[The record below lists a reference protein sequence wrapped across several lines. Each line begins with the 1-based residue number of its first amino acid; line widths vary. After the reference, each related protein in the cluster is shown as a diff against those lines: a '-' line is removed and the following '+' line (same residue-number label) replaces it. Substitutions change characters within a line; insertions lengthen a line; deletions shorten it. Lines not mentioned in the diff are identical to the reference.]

1 MLRQLVILCSFIF
14 LVACGGG
21 SGAIKNNGGSYV
33 SASTSSAT
41 QSVVQISSKNS
52 VASSSAGVKSSLI
65 ASSAA
70 SSSATGLYGL
80 YVSLH
85 MGRSDQLLG
94 NAQREEQFLNFVRT
108 GGFNYLIF
116 YELEGMAP
124 ASIKA
129 QQFAS
134 LVSRAKLTAGVS
146 EVGAALGDAGEAD
159 TIVAYNSGRPI
170 SERID
175 VLNVEYEFWN
185 KADRKTEFATT
196 ISMLERFKA
205 VAVAN
210 QLTTEIYIGWVDA
223 TEAVSLA
230 NVTDRILVHYYR
242 PNDINIVNFGIER
255 LEWMAAASRKVKV
268 APIFSSEGPKNTY
281 DAPFMGCWLEKNP
294 HQQAYKSWKAQYD
307 AIDKPWKENI
317 EIVGSTWF
325 VYDKFLD
332 VGIGAANG
340 CTN

>member
-1 MLRQLVILCSFIF
+1 MLRNLIVSSVCIF

-21 SGAIKNNGGSYV
+21 SSAVKNNGGSYV
-33 SASTSSAT
+33 SASSASTVQSSAIASSLSSVTSSFV
-41 QSVVQISSKNS
+41 S
-52 VASSSAGVKSSLI
+52 SSSANTGETN
-65 ASSAA
+65 A
-70 SSSATGLYGL
+70 GLYGL

-94 NAQREEQFLNFVRT
+94 NAQREEQFIKFVRD
-108 GGFNYLIF
+108 GGFTYLIF
-116 YELEGMAP
+116 YELEGMNP
-124 ASIKA
+124 ASTKA
-129 QQFAS
+129 QQFAA
-134 LVSRAKLTAGVS
+134 LVSRAKLTTSVT
-146 EVGAALGDAGEAD
+146 EVGAALGDASEAE
-159 TIVAYNSGRPI
+159 TVVAYNNGRPS

-185 KADRKTEFATT
+185 KKDRKTEFATT
-196 ISMLERFKA
+196 ISMLERFKT
-205 VAVAN
+205 VAIAN

-223 TEAVSLA
+223 TEAVNLA

-242 PNDINIVNFGIER
+242 QNDIDIVNFGIER

-281 DAPFMGCWLEKNP
+281 DAPFMGCWLEKNS

-317 EIVGSTWF
+317 EVVGSTWF
-325 VYDKFLD
+325 IYDKFLD

-340 CTN
+340 CSN

>member
-1 MLRQLVILCSFIF
+1 MLRQLMILGCFIF
-14 LVACGGG
+14 LASCGGG
-21 SGAIKNNGGSYV
+21 SGAIKNNGSSYI
-33 SASTSSAT
+33 SASTSSAA
-41 QSVVQISSKNS
+41 QSSTAV
-52 VASSSAGVKSSLI
+52 SSLSST
-65 ASSAA
+65 AVSSAA
-70 SSSATGLYGL
+70 TSSEATAGLYGL

-94 NAQREEQFLNFVRT
+94 NAQREEQFIKFVRD
-108 GGFNYLIF
+108 GGFTYLIF
-116 YELEGMAP
+116 YELEGMSP
-124 ASIKA
+124 SSIKA

-134 LVSRAKLTAGVS
+134 LVSRAKLSAGVT

-159 TIVAYNSGRPI
+159 TVVAYNNGRSA

-185 KADRKTEFATT
+185 KPDRKTEFATT
-196 ISMLERFKA
+196 ISMLERFKT
-205 VAVAN
+205 VAMAN
-210 QLTTEIYIGWVDA
+210 QLTTEIYIGWIDA

-307 AIDKPWKENI
+307 AIDKPWKQNI
-317 EIVGSTWF
+317 EVVGSTWF

-340 CTN
+340 CTH

>member
-1 MLRQLVILCSFIF
+1 MLRQLMILGCFIF
-14 LVACGGG
+14 LASCGGG
-21 SGAIKNNGGSYV
+21 SGAIKNNGGSYI
-33 SASTSSAT
+33 SASTSSAA
-41 QSVVQISSKNS
+41 Q
-52 VASSSAGVKSSLI
+52 SSATVSSLSST
-65 ASSAA
+65 AVSSVTSSAA
-70 SSSATGLYGL
+70 TSSKATAGLYGL

-85 MGRSDQLLG
+85 MGRNDQLLG
-94 NAQREEQFLNFVRT
+94 NAQREEQFIKFVRD
-108 GGFNYLIF
+108 GGFTYLIF
-116 YELEGMAP
+116 YELEGMGP

-134 LVSRAKLTAGVS
+134 LVSRAKLTAGVT

-159 TIVAYNSGRPI
+159 TVVAYNNGKPAF
-170 SERID
+170 ERID

-185 KADRKTEFATT
+185 KPDRKTEFTTT
-196 ISMLERFKA
+196 ISMLERFKT
-205 VAVAN
+205 VAMAN

-317 EIVGSTWF
+317 EVVGSTWF